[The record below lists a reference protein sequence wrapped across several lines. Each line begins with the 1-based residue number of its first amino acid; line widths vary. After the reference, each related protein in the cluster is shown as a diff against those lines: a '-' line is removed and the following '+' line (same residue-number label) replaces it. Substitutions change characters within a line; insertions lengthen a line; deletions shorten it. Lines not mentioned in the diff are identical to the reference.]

1 MDPPLSRQSATDS
14 QVRIFPRRKI
24 AGGVGGV
31 APEKGRAPLKVGI
44 VAVRAHFGRPQS
56 QAATE
61 LGLSLTALKQICR
74 KLGVPRWPY
83 QRPSKIDQARSTKS
97 VKASVAKDASDR
109 SDNAGSKCDSSC
121 TEDTI
126 DFLATIQEQ
135 HSDLLNEVE
144 QDEISKFYATNC
156 AGSGDDSSSCEGD
169 DLSWMGCLPE
179 DDCLPRTHY
188 NPNWLPCYH
197 EVISAPELPQMFR
210 RIEPTPLFYT
220 REPEARRHISP
231 SREPD
236 AEAMSQQ
243 GTAQNSPVFRPN
255 QSMIKDLPVMVKS
268 FSLPMQTSIYY
279 QKLASDW

>member
-1 MDPPLSRQSATDS
+1 MSPPNNPPRSRQSATDS

-24 AGGVGGV
+24 TGGV
-31 APEKGRAPLKVGI
+31 APEKGRAPMKVDI
-44 VAVRAHFGRPQS
+44 DQVRAHFGRPQS

-83 QRPSKIDQARSTKS
+83 QRPSKMDQARSTKPA
-97 VKASVAKDASDR
+97 KASAAKDATDR
-109 SDNAGSKCDSSC
+109 TDNAASKCDSPC
-121 TEDTI
+121 TDDSI

-135 HSDLLNEVE
+135 HSDLLDEVE
-144 QDEISKFYATNC
+144 EDEICKFYAANC
-156 AGSGDDSSSCEGD
+156 AGNDDSSSCEGD
-169 DLSWMGCLPE
+169 DLSWMGCMPE
-179 DDCLPRTHY
+179 DDCLPRRYY

-210 RIEPTPLFYT
+210 RIEPTPLFYV
-220 REPEARRHISP
+220 REPEAGRHLSP

-236 AEAMSQQ
+236 AEAMSQR

-255 QSMIKDLPVMVKS
+255 QTMIKDMPVMTKS
-268 FSLPMQTSIYY
+268 FSLPMQASIYY
-279 QKLASDW
+279 QKLASKW